1 MSQQER
7 ETLSRIFSD
16 IGETL
21 KKEGPS
27 EADKEI
33 AVFAGLG
40 VLAQFS
46 YDINRIADALFERN
60 RLATIEANSTEQIAT
75 TLGALHDI
83 YFNRGA

>member
-46 YDINRIADALFERN
+46 YDINRIADALEERN
-60 RLATIEANSTEQIAT
+60 RLATIEAKNSESIAF
-75 TLGALHDI
+75 ALNELHAL